1 MKNKTLSIFVGITL
15 VLSLMV
21 LGFAQVRAIEV
32 LENGDIILT
41 SQEFVSLS
49 DEQIATYMYN
59 EFTISEIN
67 LQNDKIEIVYNLVY
81 VEPTHNNNT
90 YRVFNHG
97 FQTYVTYDLL
107 QECLSLVDMT
117 TCVGLLVTNTE
128 AYTYNIDENTTRTI
142 TPTYVTALNQGIQ
155 KYEQTLALRDSI
167 SQMTTMES
175 FIDQLE

>member
-1 MKNKTLSIFVGITL
+1 
-15 VLSLMV
+15 
-21 LGFAQVRAIEV
+21 
-32 LENGDIILT
+32 
-41 SQEFVSLS
+41 
-49 DEQIATYMYN
+49 
-59 EFTISEIN
+59 
-67 LQNDKIEIVYNLVY
+67 
-81 VEPTHNNNT
+81 
-90 YRVFNHG
+90 
-97 FQTYVTYDLL
+97 
-107 QECLSLVDMT
+107 MT